1 MLYLLGSFGCVA
13 IVEGWV
19 GVVGARCASEV
30 IDDETPSGGSA
41 FIESI
46 SGLGEAEG
54 GTITVL
60 YS

>member
-1 MLYLLGSFGCVA
+1 M
-13 IVEGWV
+13 
-19 GVVGARCASEV
+19 VGARCASEV